1 MNKRITLAF
10 IYLSITLSS
19 CGIYSF
25 DGATIDYNLTK
36 TLSVALFPNETA
48 GGTPNMGQDFSE
60 GLKEYFQ
67 RRTKLELVARQG
79 DLQLDGAI
87 VDYSVRPQAIR
98 SSGNNNTQD
107 QTGLMRLT
115 IRVQINFTNTKDEN
129 QNFNQN
135 FSFFAD
141 YDPQTSTL
149 TDVEDQLI
157 EEIFEQI
164 YFDIFQ
170 AAVAQ
175 W

>member
-115 IRVQINFTNTKDEN
+115 IRVQTNFTNTKNEN

>member
-115 IRVQINFTNTKDEN
+115 IRVQTNFINTKDEN
-129 QNFNQN
+129 QNFNEN